1 MNKEELNEIIRKAK
15 EELNEED
22 LKNIMDT
29 IDENE
34 TSYLE
39 ENNIEKILKEIIHV
53 LEEYEIK
60 DKEEK
65 INKLLNYRYVDEIHE
80 IHKGKNIKFLR
91 KKDKKLLNG
100 GLVLDIKFLNNGTHI
115 LCKNFKGI
123 NQYKFDEYL
132 CFQRMSNEELLILM
146 ANDLIE

>member
-39 ENNIEKILKEIIHV
+39 ENNIEKILIEIIHV

-65 INKLLNYRYVDEIHE
+65 INKLLNYRYVDEIHA
-80 IHKGKNIKFLR
+80 IHKGKMKS
-91 KKDKKLLNG
+91 
-100 GLVLDIKFLNNGTHI
+100 
-115 LCKNFKGI
+115 
-123 NQYKFDEYL
+123 Y
-132 CFQRMSNEELLILM
+132 
-146 ANDLIE
+146 